1 MKPLLEAR
9 QIRKQF
15 SGVAVLKGIDFTLC
29 AGQVHAL
36 MGGNGAGKSTL
47 MKIIAGVETPDSGE
61 LTIGDRAFARLSPA
75 LAHQLG
81 IYLVPQEPML
91 FPNLSVREN
100 ILFRL
105 PKRADTTARL
115 QEKLQQLNCQ
125 INLDASASTLE
136 VADQQM
142 VEILRGLMREARILI
157 LDEPTASLTPGETER
172 LFSQIRALQALD
184 VGIVF
189 ISHKLPEIRQLAS
202 HISVMRDGAVVL
214 SGETATYRDEQLI
227 SAMTPAS
234 RDHTLSDTQKLW
246 LALPGNRRTQAQD
259 FPVLRVEDL
268 TGEGF
273 IDLNLEIRAGE
284 IVGLAG
290 LVGSG
295 RTEFAETLYG
305 LRPPRAGRIWLE
317 NREISNDSTRARLA
331 SGLVYLPEDRQVS
344 GLFLDAP
351 VRWNTVMF
359 NQPSWWQQGKR
370 EAAVVE
376 RYHRALGIK
385 LADGDQPV
393 RTLSGG
399 NQQKVLLARCLEANP
414 LLLIVDEPT
423 RGVDVSARADIYQL
437 LKSVA
442 AQNVAVLMISSDV
455 DEFIGLADRVLVMHQ
470 GRYSGE
476 LAGAFNGLLV
486 VGLRIPAIVATLGTL
501 GLYRGVMLL
510 WTGGKW
516 IEGLPDSLKSLS
528 EPAFIGVSPLGWLV
542 LALLLAG
549 GWLLSR
555 TAFGRDFYAVGD
567 NLAAARQLG
576 VAVNRTRMLAF
587 TLNGMLAA
595 CAGIVFAAQIGFVPN
610 QTGSGLEMKAIAAC
624 VLGGISL
631 LGGTGTLLG
640 AFLGAFFLTQID
652 TVLVLF
658 RLPAWWNDFIA
669 GLVLLGV
676 LVLDGRLRQALARH
690 QRALKYSRF
699 QPGNK
704 GGKQVARFPE
714 RKSKEVA

>member
-1 MKPLLEAR
+1 MKTLLKNRELSAFFAIVALFVVLVALNPAYFSLQTLAMIFASS
-9 QIRKQF
+9 QILCLLALGATLVMLTRNIDV
-15 SGVAVLKGIDFTLC
+15 SVGSTVGLCAIAVGVALN
-29 AGQVHAL
+29 
-36 MGGNGAGKSTL
+36 NGYGLATA
-47 MKIIAGVETPDSGE
+47 I
-61 LTIGDRAFARLSPA
+61 AFA
-75 LAHQLG
+75 LA
-81 IYLVPQEPML
+81 I
-91 FPNLSVREN
+91 
-100 ILFRL
+100 
-105 PKRADTTARL
+105 
-115 QEKLQQLNCQ
+115 
-125 INLDASASTLE
+125 
-136 VADQQM
+136 
-142 VEILRGLMREARILI
+142 
-157 LDEPTASLTPGETER
+157 
-172 LFSQIRALQALD
+172 
-184 VGIVF
+184 
-189 ISHKLPEIRQLAS
+189 
-202 HISVMRDGAVVL
+202 GA
-214 SGETATYRDEQLI
+214 
-227 SAMTPAS
+227 
-234 RDHTLSDTQKLW
+234 
-246 LALPGNRRTQAQD
+246 
-259 FPVLRVEDL
+259 
-268 TGEGF
+268 
-273 IDLNLEIRAGE
+273 
-284 IVGLAG
+284 
-290 LVGSG
+290 
-295 RTEFAETLYG
+295 
-305 LRPPRAGRIWLE
+305 
-317 NREISNDSTRARLA
+317 
-331 SGLVYLPEDRQVS
+331 
-344 GLFLDAP
+344 
-351 VRWNTVMF
+351 
-359 NQPSWWQQGKR
+359 
-370 EAAVVE
+370 
-376 RYHRALGIK
+376 
-385 LADGDQPV
+385 
-393 RTLSGG
+393 
-399 NQQKVLLARCLEANP
+399 
-414 LLLIVDEPT
+414 
-423 RGVDVSARADIYQL
+423 
-437 LKSVA
+437 
-442 AQNVAVLMISSDV
+442 
-455 DEFIGLADRVLVMHQ
+455 
-470 GRYSGE
+470 

-555 TAFGRDFYAVGD
+555 TDFGRDFYAVGD

-704 GGKQVARFPE
+704 GGNRLPAFLNAKAKRWL
-714 RKSKEVA
+714 K

>member
-1 MKPLLEAR
+1 MLKFIQNNREITALLAVVLLFVLPGFLDR
-9 QIRKQF
+9 Q
-15 SGVAVLKGIDFTLC
+15 
-29 AGQVHAL
+29 
-36 MGGNGAGKSTL
+36 
-47 MKIIAGVETPDSGE
+47 
-61 LTIGDRAFARLSPA
+61 
-75 LAHQLG
+75 
-81 IYLVPQEPML
+81 Y
-91 FPNLSVREN
+91 LSVQT
-100 ILFRL
+100 L
-105 PKRADTTARL
+105 TMVYS
-115 QEKLQQLNCQ
+115 
-125 INLDASASTLE
+125 SA
-136 VADQQM
+136 Q
-142 VEILRGLMREARILI
+142 ILI
-157 LDEPTASLTPGETER
+157 LLAMGATLVMLTR
-172 LFSQIRALQALD
+172 NID
-184 VGIVF
+184 VSVGSTVG
-189 ISHKLPEIRQLAS
+189 LCA
-202 HISVMRDGAVVL
+202 ISVGV
-214 SGETATYRDEQLI
+214 
-227 SAMTPAS
+227 
-234 RDHTLSDTQKLW
+234 
-246 LALPGNRRTQAQD
+246 ALNNGY
-259 FPVLRVEDL
+259 
-268 TGEGF
+268 
-273 IDLNLEIRAGE
+273 
-284 IVGLAG
+284 GLA
-290 LVGSG
+290 
-295 RTEFAETLYG
+295 TAIAFA
-305 LRPPRAGRIWLE
+305 
-317 NREISNDSTRARLA
+317 LA
-331 SGLVYLPEDRQVS
+331 
-344 GLFLDAP
+344 
-351 VRWNTVMF
+351 
-359 NQPSWWQQGKR
+359 
-370 EAAVVE
+370 
-376 RYHRALGIK
+376 
-385 LADGDQPV
+385 
-393 RTLSGG
+393 
-399 NQQKVLLARCLEANP
+399 
-414 LLLIVDEPT
+414 
-423 RGVDVSARADIYQL
+423 
-437 LKSVA
+437 
-442 AQNVAVLMISSDV
+442 
-455 DEFIGLADRVLVMHQ
+455 IGA
-470 GRYSGE
+470 

-676 LVLDGRLRQALARH
+676 LVLDGRLRQALTRH

>member
-1 MKPLLEAR
+1 MKTLFKNRELSAFFAIVALFAVLVALNPAYFSLQTLAMIFASSQILCLLALGATLVMLTR
-9 QIRKQF
+9 NIDV
-15 SGVAVLKGIDFTLC
+15 SVGSTVGLSAIAVGVALN
-29 AGQVHAL
+29 
-36 MGGNGAGKSTL
+36 NGYGLATA
-47 MKIIAGVETPDSGE
+47 I
-61 LTIGDRAFARLSPA
+61 AFA
-75 LAHQLG
+75 LA
-81 IYLVPQEPML
+81 I
-91 FPNLSVREN
+91 
-100 ILFRL
+100 
-105 PKRADTTARL
+105 
-115 QEKLQQLNCQ
+115 
-125 INLDASASTLE
+125 
-136 VADQQM
+136 
-142 VEILRGLMREARILI
+142 
-157 LDEPTASLTPGETER
+157 
-172 LFSQIRALQALD
+172 
-184 VGIVF
+184 
-189 ISHKLPEIRQLAS
+189 
-202 HISVMRDGAVVL
+202 GA
-214 SGETATYRDEQLI
+214 
-227 SAMTPAS
+227 
-234 RDHTLSDTQKLW
+234 
-246 LALPGNRRTQAQD
+246 
-259 FPVLRVEDL
+259 
-268 TGEGF
+268 
-273 IDLNLEIRAGE
+273 
-284 IVGLAG
+284 
-290 LVGSG
+290 
-295 RTEFAETLYG
+295 
-305 LRPPRAGRIWLE
+305 
-317 NREISNDSTRARLA
+317 
-331 SGLVYLPEDRQVS
+331 
-344 GLFLDAP
+344 
-351 VRWNTVMF
+351 
-359 NQPSWWQQGKR
+359 
-370 EAAVVE
+370 
-376 RYHRALGIK
+376 
-385 LADGDQPV
+385 
-393 RTLSGG
+393 
-399 NQQKVLLARCLEANP
+399 
-414 LLLIVDEPT
+414 
-423 RGVDVSARADIYQL
+423 
-437 LKSVA
+437 
-442 AQNVAVLMISSDV
+442 
-455 DEFIGLADRVLVMHQ
+455 
-470 GRYSGE
+470 

-542 LALLLAG
+542 LVLLLAG

-555 TAFGRDFYAVGD
+555 TASGRDFYAVGD

>member
-1 MKPLLEAR
+1 MKTLLKNRELSAFFAIVALFVVLVALNPAYFSLQTLAMIFASS
-9 QIRKQF
+9 QILCLLALGATLVMLTRNIDV
-15 SGVAVLKGIDFTLC
+15 SVGSTVGLCAIAVGVALN
-29 AGQVHAL
+29 
-36 MGGNGAGKSTL
+36 NGYGLATA
-47 MKIIAGVETPDSGE
+47 I
-61 LTIGDRAFARLSPA
+61 AFA
-75 LAHQLG
+75 LA
-81 IYLVPQEPML
+81 I
-91 FPNLSVREN
+91 
-100 ILFRL
+100 
-105 PKRADTTARL
+105 
-115 QEKLQQLNCQ
+115 
-125 INLDASASTLE
+125 
-136 VADQQM
+136 
-142 VEILRGLMREARILI
+142 
-157 LDEPTASLTPGETER
+157 
-172 LFSQIRALQALD
+172 
-184 VGIVF
+184 
-189 ISHKLPEIRQLAS
+189 
-202 HISVMRDGAVVL
+202 GA
-214 SGETATYRDEQLI
+214 
-227 SAMTPAS
+227 
-234 RDHTLSDTQKLW
+234 
-246 LALPGNRRTQAQD
+246 
-259 FPVLRVEDL
+259 
-268 TGEGF
+268 
-273 IDLNLEIRAGE
+273 
-284 IVGLAG
+284 
-290 LVGSG
+290 
-295 RTEFAETLYG
+295 
-305 LRPPRAGRIWLE
+305 
-317 NREISNDSTRARLA
+317 
-331 SGLVYLPEDRQVS
+331 
-344 GLFLDAP
+344 
-351 VRWNTVMF
+351 
-359 NQPSWWQQGKR
+359 
-370 EAAVVE
+370 
-376 RYHRALGIK
+376 
-385 LADGDQPV
+385 
-393 RTLSGG
+393 
-399 NQQKVLLARCLEANP
+399 
-414 LLLIVDEPT
+414 
-423 RGVDVSARADIYQL
+423 
-437 LKSVA
+437 
-442 AQNVAVLMISSDV
+442 
-455 DEFIGLADRVLVMHQ
+455 
-470 GRYSGE
+470 

-669 GLVLLGV
+669 SLVLLGV

>member
-1 MKPLLEAR
+1 MKTLFKNRELSAFFAIVALFAVLVALNPAYFSLQTLAMIFASSQILCLLALGATLVMLTR
-9 QIRKQF
+9 NIDV
-15 SGVAVLKGIDFTLC
+15 SVGSTVGLSAIAVGVALN
-29 AGQVHAL
+29 
-36 MGGNGAGKSTL
+36 NGYGLATA
-47 MKIIAGVETPDSGE
+47 I
-61 LTIGDRAFARLSPA
+61 AFA
-75 LAHQLG
+75 LA
-81 IYLVPQEPML
+81 I
-91 FPNLSVREN
+91 
-100 ILFRL
+100 
-105 PKRADTTARL
+105 
-115 QEKLQQLNCQ
+115 
-125 INLDASASTLE
+125 
-136 VADQQM
+136 
-142 VEILRGLMREARILI
+142 
-157 LDEPTASLTPGETER
+157 
-172 LFSQIRALQALD
+172 
-184 VGIVF
+184 
-189 ISHKLPEIRQLAS
+189 
-202 HISVMRDGAVVL
+202 GA
-214 SGETATYRDEQLI
+214 
-227 SAMTPAS
+227 
-234 RDHTLSDTQKLW
+234 
-246 LALPGNRRTQAQD
+246 
-259 FPVLRVEDL
+259 
-268 TGEGF
+268 
-273 IDLNLEIRAGE
+273 
-284 IVGLAG
+284 
-290 LVGSG
+290 
-295 RTEFAETLYG
+295 
-305 LRPPRAGRIWLE
+305 
-317 NREISNDSTRARLA
+317 
-331 SGLVYLPEDRQVS
+331 
-344 GLFLDAP
+344 
-351 VRWNTVMF
+351 
-359 NQPSWWQQGKR
+359 
-370 EAAVVE
+370 
-376 RYHRALGIK
+376 
-385 LADGDQPV
+385 
-393 RTLSGG
+393 
-399 NQQKVLLARCLEANP
+399 
-414 LLLIVDEPT
+414 
-423 RGVDVSARADIYQL
+423 
-437 LKSVA
+437 
-442 AQNVAVLMISSDV
+442 
-455 DEFIGLADRVLVMHQ
+455 
-470 GRYSGE
+470 

-587 TLNGMLAA
+587 TLNGTLAA

>member
-1 MKPLLEAR
+1 MKTLLKNRELSAFFAIVALFVVLVALNPAYFSLQTLAMIFASS
-9 QIRKQF
+9 QILCLLALGATLVMLTRNIDV
-15 SGVAVLKGIDFTLC
+15 SVGSTVGLCAIAVGVALN
-29 AGQVHAL
+29 
-36 MGGNGAGKSTL
+36 NGYGLATA
-47 MKIIAGVETPDSGE
+47 I
-61 LTIGDRAFARLSPA
+61 AFA
-75 LAHQLG
+75 LA
-81 IYLVPQEPML
+81 I
-91 FPNLSVREN
+91 
-100 ILFRL
+100 
-105 PKRADTTARL
+105 
-115 QEKLQQLNCQ
+115 
-125 INLDASASTLE
+125 
-136 VADQQM
+136 
-142 VEILRGLMREARILI
+142 
-157 LDEPTASLTPGETER
+157 
-172 LFSQIRALQALD
+172 
-184 VGIVF
+184 
-189 ISHKLPEIRQLAS
+189 
-202 HISVMRDGAVVL
+202 GA
-214 SGETATYRDEQLI
+214 
-227 SAMTPAS
+227 
-234 RDHTLSDTQKLW
+234 
-246 LALPGNRRTQAQD
+246 
-259 FPVLRVEDL
+259 
-268 TGEGF
+268 
-273 IDLNLEIRAGE
+273 
-284 IVGLAG
+284 
-290 LVGSG
+290 
-295 RTEFAETLYG
+295 
-305 LRPPRAGRIWLE
+305 
-317 NREISNDSTRARLA
+317 
-331 SGLVYLPEDRQVS
+331 
-344 GLFLDAP
+344 
-351 VRWNTVMF
+351 
-359 NQPSWWQQGKR
+359 
-370 EAAVVE
+370 
-376 RYHRALGIK
+376 
-385 LADGDQPV
+385 
-393 RTLSGG
+393 
-399 NQQKVLLARCLEANP
+399 
-414 LLLIVDEPT
+414 
-423 RGVDVSARADIYQL
+423 
-437 LKSVA
+437 
-442 AQNVAVLMISSDV
+442 
-455 DEFIGLADRVLVMHQ
+455 
-470 GRYSGE
+470 

-567 NLAAARQLG
+567 NLAATPSWRA
-576 VAVNRTRMLAF
+576 AVNRTRMLAF

>member
-1 MKPLLEAR
+1 MKTLLKNRELSAFFAIVALFVVLVALNPAYFSLQTLAMIFASS
-9 QIRKQF
+9 QILCLLALGATLVMLTRNIDV
-15 SGVAVLKGIDFTLC
+15 SVGSTVGLCAIAVGVALN
-29 AGQVHAL
+29 
-36 MGGNGAGKSTL
+36 NGYGLATA
-47 MKIIAGVETPDSGE
+47 I
-61 LTIGDRAFARLSPA
+61 AFA
-75 LAHQLG
+75 LA
-81 IYLVPQEPML
+81 I
-91 FPNLSVREN
+91 
-100 ILFRL
+100 
-105 PKRADTTARL
+105 
-115 QEKLQQLNCQ
+115 
-125 INLDASASTLE
+125 
-136 VADQQM
+136 
-142 VEILRGLMREARILI
+142 
-157 LDEPTASLTPGETER
+157 
-172 LFSQIRALQALD
+172 
-184 VGIVF
+184 
-189 ISHKLPEIRQLAS
+189 
-202 HISVMRDGAVVL
+202 GA
-214 SGETATYRDEQLI
+214 
-227 SAMTPAS
+227 
-234 RDHTLSDTQKLW
+234 
-246 LALPGNRRTQAQD
+246 
-259 FPVLRVEDL
+259 
-268 TGEGF
+268 
-273 IDLNLEIRAGE
+273 
-284 IVGLAG
+284 
-290 LVGSG
+290 
-295 RTEFAETLYG
+295 
-305 LRPPRAGRIWLE
+305 
-317 NREISNDSTRARLA
+317 
-331 SGLVYLPEDRQVS
+331 
-344 GLFLDAP
+344 
-351 VRWNTVMF
+351 
-359 NQPSWWQQGKR
+359 
-370 EAAVVE
+370 
-376 RYHRALGIK
+376 
-385 LADGDQPV
+385 
-393 RTLSGG
+393 
-399 NQQKVLLARCLEANP
+399 
-414 LLLIVDEPT
+414 
-423 RGVDVSARADIYQL
+423 
-437 LKSVA
+437 
-442 AQNVAVLMISSDV
+442 
-455 DEFIGLADRVLVMHQ
+455 
-470 GRYSGE
+470 

-501 GLYRGVMLL
+501 GLYRGLMLL

>member
-1 MKPLLEAR
+1 MKTLLKNRELSAFFAIVALFVVLVALNPAYFSLQTLAMIFSSS
-9 QIRKQF
+9 QILCLLALGATLVMLTRNIDV
-15 SGVAVLKGIDFTLC
+15 SVGSTVGLCAIAVGVALN
-29 AGQVHAL
+29 
-36 MGGNGAGKSTL
+36 NGYGLATA
-47 MKIIAGVETPDSGE
+47 I
-61 LTIGDRAFARLSPA
+61 AFA
-75 LAHQLG
+75 LA
-81 IYLVPQEPML
+81 I
-91 FPNLSVREN
+91 
-100 ILFRL
+100 
-105 PKRADTTARL
+105 
-115 QEKLQQLNCQ
+115 
-125 INLDASASTLE
+125 
-136 VADQQM
+136 
-142 VEILRGLMREARILI
+142 
-157 LDEPTASLTPGETER
+157 
-172 LFSQIRALQALD
+172 
-184 VGIVF
+184 
-189 ISHKLPEIRQLAS
+189 
-202 HISVMRDGAVVL
+202 GA
-214 SGETATYRDEQLI
+214 
-227 SAMTPAS
+227 
-234 RDHTLSDTQKLW
+234 
-246 LALPGNRRTQAQD
+246 
-259 FPVLRVEDL
+259 
-268 TGEGF
+268 
-273 IDLNLEIRAGE
+273 
-284 IVGLAG
+284 
-290 LVGSG
+290 
-295 RTEFAETLYG
+295 
-305 LRPPRAGRIWLE
+305 
-317 NREISNDSTRARLA
+317 
-331 SGLVYLPEDRQVS
+331 
-344 GLFLDAP
+344 
-351 VRWNTVMF
+351 
-359 NQPSWWQQGKR
+359 
-370 EAAVVE
+370 
-376 RYHRALGIK
+376 
-385 LADGDQPV
+385 
-393 RTLSGG
+393 
-399 NQQKVLLARCLEANP
+399 
-414 LLLIVDEPT
+414 
-423 RGVDVSARADIYQL
+423 
-437 LKSVA
+437 
-442 AQNVAVLMISSDV
+442 
-455 DEFIGLADRVLVMHQ
+455 
-470 GRYSGE
+470 

-501 GLYRGVMLL
+501 GLYRGVMVL

>member
-1 MKPLLEAR
+1 MKTLLKNRELSAFFAIVALFVVLVALNPAYFSLQTLAMIFASS
-9 QIRKQF
+9 QILCLLALGATLVMLTRNIDV
-15 SGVAVLKGIDFTLC
+15 SVGSTVGLCAIAVGVALN
-29 AGQVHAL
+29 
-36 MGGNGAGKSTL
+36 NGYGLATA
-47 MKIIAGVETPDSGE
+47 I
-61 LTIGDRAFARLSPA
+61 AFA
-75 LAHQLG
+75 LA
-81 IYLVPQEPML
+81 I
-91 FPNLSVREN
+91 
-100 ILFRL
+100 
-105 PKRADTTARL
+105 
-115 QEKLQQLNCQ
+115 
-125 INLDASASTLE
+125 
-136 VADQQM
+136 
-142 VEILRGLMREARILI
+142 
-157 LDEPTASLTPGETER
+157 
-172 LFSQIRALQALD
+172 
-184 VGIVF
+184 
-189 ISHKLPEIRQLAS
+189 
-202 HISVMRDGAVVL
+202 GA
-214 SGETATYRDEQLI
+214 
-227 SAMTPAS
+227 
-234 RDHTLSDTQKLW
+234 
-246 LALPGNRRTQAQD
+246 
-259 FPVLRVEDL
+259 
-268 TGEGF
+268 
-273 IDLNLEIRAGE
+273 
-284 IVGLAG
+284 
-290 LVGSG
+290 
-295 RTEFAETLYG
+295 
-305 LRPPRAGRIWLE
+305 
-317 NREISNDSTRARLA
+317 
-331 SGLVYLPEDRQVS
+331 
-344 GLFLDAP
+344 
-351 VRWNTVMF
+351 
-359 NQPSWWQQGKR
+359 
-370 EAAVVE
+370 
-376 RYHRALGIK
+376 
-385 LADGDQPV
+385 
-393 RTLSGG
+393 
-399 NQQKVLLARCLEANP
+399 
-414 LLLIVDEPT
+414 
-423 RGVDVSARADIYQL
+423 
-437 LKSVA
+437 
-442 AQNVAVLMISSDV
+442 
-455 DEFIGLADRVLVMHQ
+455 
-470 GRYSGE
+470 

-595 CAGIVFAAQIGFVPN
+595 CAGIVFTAQIGFVPN

>member
-1 MKPLLEAR
+1 MKTLLKNRELSAFFAIVALFAVLVALNPAYFSLQTLAMIFASS
-9 QIRKQF
+9 QILCLLALGATLVMLTRNIDV
-15 SGVAVLKGIDFTLC
+15 SVGSTVGLCAIAVGVALN
-29 AGQVHAL
+29 
-36 MGGNGAGKSTL
+36 NGYGLATA
-47 MKIIAGVETPDSGE
+47 I
-61 LTIGDRAFARLSPA
+61 AFA
-75 LAHQLG
+75 LA
-81 IYLVPQEPML
+81 I
-91 FPNLSVREN
+91 
-100 ILFRL
+100 
-105 PKRADTTARL
+105 
-115 QEKLQQLNCQ
+115 
-125 INLDASASTLE
+125 
-136 VADQQM
+136 
-142 VEILRGLMREARILI
+142 
-157 LDEPTASLTPGETER
+157 
-172 LFSQIRALQALD
+172 
-184 VGIVF
+184 
-189 ISHKLPEIRQLAS
+189 
-202 HISVMRDGAVVL
+202 GA
-214 SGETATYRDEQLI
+214 
-227 SAMTPAS
+227 
-234 RDHTLSDTQKLW
+234 
-246 LALPGNRRTQAQD
+246 
-259 FPVLRVEDL
+259 
-268 TGEGF
+268 
-273 IDLNLEIRAGE
+273 
-284 IVGLAG
+284 
-290 LVGSG
+290 
-295 RTEFAETLYG
+295 
-305 LRPPRAGRIWLE
+305 
-317 NREISNDSTRARLA
+317 
-331 SGLVYLPEDRQVS
+331 
-344 GLFLDAP
+344 
-351 VRWNTVMF
+351 
-359 NQPSWWQQGKR
+359 
-370 EAAVVE
+370 
-376 RYHRALGIK
+376 
-385 LADGDQPV
+385 
-393 RTLSGG
+393 
-399 NQQKVLLARCLEANP
+399 
-414 LLLIVDEPT
+414 
-423 RGVDVSARADIYQL
+423 
-437 LKSVA
+437 
-442 AQNVAVLMISSDV
+442 
-455 DEFIGLADRVLVMHQ
+455 
-470 GRYSGE
+470 

-501 GLYRGVMLL
+501 GLYRGVMLR

-669 GLVLLGV
+669 GLVLLVV

>member
-1 MKPLLEAR
+1 MKTLLKNRELSAFFAIVALFVVLVALNPAYFSLQTLAMIFSSS
-9 QIRKQF
+9 QILCLLALGATLVMLTRNIDV
-15 SGVAVLKGIDFTLC
+15 SVGSTVGLCAIAVGVALN
-29 AGQVHAL
+29 
-36 MGGNGAGKSTL
+36 NGYGLATA
-47 MKIIAGVETPDSGE
+47 I
-61 LTIGDRAFARLSPA
+61 AFA
-75 LAHQLG
+75 LA
-81 IYLVPQEPML
+81 I
-91 FPNLSVREN
+91 
-100 ILFRL
+100 
-105 PKRADTTARL
+105 
-115 QEKLQQLNCQ
+115 
-125 INLDASASTLE
+125 
-136 VADQQM
+136 
-142 VEILRGLMREARILI
+142 
-157 LDEPTASLTPGETER
+157 
-172 LFSQIRALQALD
+172 
-184 VGIVF
+184 
-189 ISHKLPEIRQLAS
+189 
-202 HISVMRDGAVVL
+202 GA
-214 SGETATYRDEQLI
+214 
-227 SAMTPAS
+227 
-234 RDHTLSDTQKLW
+234 
-246 LALPGNRRTQAQD
+246 
-259 FPVLRVEDL
+259 
-268 TGEGF
+268 
-273 IDLNLEIRAGE
+273 
-284 IVGLAG
+284 
-290 LVGSG
+290 
-295 RTEFAETLYG
+295 
-305 LRPPRAGRIWLE
+305 
-317 NREISNDSTRARLA
+317 
-331 SGLVYLPEDRQVS
+331 
-344 GLFLDAP
+344 
-351 VRWNTVMF
+351 
-359 NQPSWWQQGKR
+359 
-370 EAAVVE
+370 
-376 RYHRALGIK
+376 
-385 LADGDQPV
+385 
-393 RTLSGG
+393 
-399 NQQKVLLARCLEANP
+399 
-414 LLLIVDEPT
+414 
-423 RGVDVSARADIYQL
+423 
-437 LKSVA
+437 
-442 AQNVAVLMISSDV
+442 
-455 DEFIGLADRVLVMHQ
+455 
-470 GRYSGE
+470 

-549 GWLLSR
+549 GWILSR

-704 GGKQVARFPE
+704 GGKRVAPFPE
-714 RKSKEVA
+714 RKNKEVA

>member
-1 MKPLLEAR
+1 MKTLFKNRELSAFFAIVALFAVLVALNPAYFSLQTLAMIFASSQILCLLALGATLVMLTR
-9 QIRKQF
+9 NIDV
-15 SGVAVLKGIDFTLC
+15 SVGSTVGLSAIAVGVALN
-29 AGQVHAL
+29 
-36 MGGNGAGKSTL
+36 NGYGLATA
-47 MKIIAGVETPDSGE
+47 I
-61 LTIGDRAFARLSPA
+61 AFA
-75 LAHQLG
+75 LA
-81 IYLVPQEPML
+81 I
-91 FPNLSVREN
+91 
-100 ILFRL
+100 
-105 PKRADTTARL
+105 
-115 QEKLQQLNCQ
+115 
-125 INLDASASTLE
+125 
-136 VADQQM
+136 
-142 VEILRGLMREARILI
+142 
-157 LDEPTASLTPGETER
+157 
-172 LFSQIRALQALD
+172 
-184 VGIVF
+184 
-189 ISHKLPEIRQLAS
+189 
-202 HISVMRDGAVVL
+202 GA
-214 SGETATYRDEQLI
+214 
-227 SAMTPAS
+227 
-234 RDHTLSDTQKLW
+234 
-246 LALPGNRRTQAQD
+246 
-259 FPVLRVEDL
+259 
-268 TGEGF
+268 
-273 IDLNLEIRAGE
+273 
-284 IVGLAG
+284 
-290 LVGSG
+290 
-295 RTEFAETLYG
+295 
-305 LRPPRAGRIWLE
+305 
-317 NREISNDSTRARLA
+317 
-331 SGLVYLPEDRQVS
+331 
-344 GLFLDAP
+344 
-351 VRWNTVMF
+351 
-359 NQPSWWQQGKR
+359 
-370 EAAVVE
+370 
-376 RYHRALGIK
+376 
-385 LADGDQPV
+385 
-393 RTLSGG
+393 
-399 NQQKVLLARCLEANP
+399 
-414 LLLIVDEPT
+414 
-423 RGVDVSARADIYQL
+423 
-437 LKSVA
+437 
-442 AQNVAVLMISSDV
+442 
-455 DEFIGLADRVLVMHQ
+455 
-470 GRYSGE
+470 

-542 LALLLAG
+542 LALLLVG

-555 TAFGRDFYAVGD
+555 TASGRDFYAVGD

-576 VAVNRTRMLAF
+576 VAVNCTRMLAF

>member
-1 MKPLLEAR
+1 MKTLLKNRELSAFFAIVALFVVLVALNPAYFSLQTLAMIFASS
-9 QIRKQF
+9 QILCLLALGATLVMLTRNIDV
-15 SGVAVLKGIDFTLC
+15 SVGSTVGLCAIAVGVALN
-29 AGQVHAL
+29 
-36 MGGNGAGKSTL
+36 NGYGLATA
-47 MKIIAGVETPDSGE
+47 I
-61 LTIGDRAFARLSPA
+61 AFA
-75 LAHQLG
+75 LA
-81 IYLVPQEPML
+81 I
-91 FPNLSVREN
+91 
-100 ILFRL
+100 
-105 PKRADTTARL
+105 
-115 QEKLQQLNCQ
+115 
-125 INLDASASTLE
+125 
-136 VADQQM
+136 
-142 VEILRGLMREARILI
+142 
-157 LDEPTASLTPGETER
+157 
-172 LFSQIRALQALD
+172 
-184 VGIVF
+184 
-189 ISHKLPEIRQLAS
+189 
-202 HISVMRDGAVVL
+202 GA
-214 SGETATYRDEQLI
+214 
-227 SAMTPAS
+227 
-234 RDHTLSDTQKLW
+234 
-246 LALPGNRRTQAQD
+246 
-259 FPVLRVEDL
+259 
-268 TGEGF
+268 
-273 IDLNLEIRAGE
+273 
-284 IVGLAG
+284 
-290 LVGSG
+290 
-295 RTEFAETLYG
+295 
-305 LRPPRAGRIWLE
+305 
-317 NREISNDSTRARLA
+317 
-331 SGLVYLPEDRQVS
+331 
-344 GLFLDAP
+344 
-351 VRWNTVMF
+351 
-359 NQPSWWQQGKR
+359 
-370 EAAVVE
+370 
-376 RYHRALGIK
+376 
-385 LADGDQPV
+385 
-393 RTLSGG
+393 
-399 NQQKVLLARCLEANP
+399 
-414 LLLIVDEPT
+414 
-423 RGVDVSARADIYQL
+423 
-437 LKSVA
+437 
-442 AQNVAVLMISSDV
+442 
-455 DEFIGLADRVLVMHQ
+455 
-470 GRYSGE
+470 

-510 WTGGKW
+510 CTGGKW

-549 GWLLSR
+549 AWLLSR

-595 CAGIVFAAQIGFVPN
+595 CAAIVFAAQIGFVPN

>member
-1 MKPLLEAR
+1 MKTLLKNRELSAFFAIVALFVVLVALNPAYFSLQTLAMIFASS
-9 QIRKQF
+9 QILCLLALGATLVMLTRNIDV
-15 SGVAVLKGIDFTLC
+15 SVGSTVGLCAIAVGVALN
-29 AGQVHAL
+29 
-36 MGGNGAGKSTL
+36 NGYGLATA
-47 MKIIAGVETPDSGE
+47 I
-61 LTIGDRAFARLSPA
+61 AFA
-75 LAHQLG
+75 LA
-81 IYLVPQEPML
+81 I
-91 FPNLSVREN
+91 
-100 ILFRL
+100 
-105 PKRADTTARL
+105 
-115 QEKLQQLNCQ
+115 
-125 INLDASASTLE
+125 
-136 VADQQM
+136 
-142 VEILRGLMREARILI
+142 
-157 LDEPTASLTPGETER
+157 
-172 LFSQIRALQALD
+172 
-184 VGIVF
+184 
-189 ISHKLPEIRQLAS
+189 
-202 HISVMRDGAVVL
+202 GA
-214 SGETATYRDEQLI
+214 
-227 SAMTPAS
+227 
-234 RDHTLSDTQKLW
+234 
-246 LALPGNRRTQAQD
+246 
-259 FPVLRVEDL
+259 
-268 TGEGF
+268 
-273 IDLNLEIRAGE
+273 
-284 IVGLAG
+284 
-290 LVGSG
+290 
-295 RTEFAETLYG
+295 
-305 LRPPRAGRIWLE
+305 
-317 NREISNDSTRARLA
+317 
-331 SGLVYLPEDRQVS
+331 
-344 GLFLDAP
+344 
-351 VRWNTVMF
+351 
-359 NQPSWWQQGKR
+359 
-370 EAAVVE
+370 
-376 RYHRALGIK
+376 
-385 LADGDQPV
+385 
-393 RTLSGG
+393 
-399 NQQKVLLARCLEANP
+399 
-414 LLLIVDEPT
+414 
-423 RGVDVSARADIYQL
+423 
-437 LKSVA
+437 
-442 AQNVAVLMISSDV
+442 
-455 DEFIGLADRVLVMHQ
+455 
-470 GRYSGE
+470 

-567 NLAAARQLG
+567 NLAAARRLG

>member
-1 MKPLLEAR
+1 MKTLLKNRVLSAFFAIVALFVVLVALNPAYFSLQTLAMIFSSS
-9 QIRKQF
+9 QILCLLALGATLVMLTRNIDV
-15 SGVAVLKGIDFTLC
+15 SVGSTVGLCAIAVGVALN
-29 AGQVHAL
+29 
-36 MGGNGAGKSTL
+36 NGYGLATA
-47 MKIIAGVETPDSGE
+47 I
-61 LTIGDRAFARLSPA
+61 AFA
-75 LAHQLG
+75 LA
-81 IYLVPQEPML
+81 I
-91 FPNLSVREN
+91 
-100 ILFRL
+100 
-105 PKRADTTARL
+105 
-115 QEKLQQLNCQ
+115 
-125 INLDASASTLE
+125 
-136 VADQQM
+136 
-142 VEILRGLMREARILI
+142 
-157 LDEPTASLTPGETER
+157 
-172 LFSQIRALQALD
+172 
-184 VGIVF
+184 
-189 ISHKLPEIRQLAS
+189 
-202 HISVMRDGAVVL
+202 GA
-214 SGETATYRDEQLI
+214 
-227 SAMTPAS
+227 
-234 RDHTLSDTQKLW
+234 
-246 LALPGNRRTQAQD
+246 
-259 FPVLRVEDL
+259 
-268 TGEGF
+268 
-273 IDLNLEIRAGE
+273 
-284 IVGLAG
+284 
-290 LVGSG
+290 
-295 RTEFAETLYG
+295 
-305 LRPPRAGRIWLE
+305 
-317 NREISNDSTRARLA
+317 
-331 SGLVYLPEDRQVS
+331 
-344 GLFLDAP
+344 
-351 VRWNTVMF
+351 
-359 NQPSWWQQGKR
+359 
-370 EAAVVE
+370 
-376 RYHRALGIK
+376 
-385 LADGDQPV
+385 
-393 RTLSGG
+393 
-399 NQQKVLLARCLEANP
+399 
-414 LLLIVDEPT
+414 
-423 RGVDVSARADIYQL
+423 
-437 LKSVA
+437 
-442 AQNVAVLMISSDV
+442 
-455 DEFIGLADRVLVMHQ
+455 
-470 GRYSGE
+470 

-555 TAFGRDFYAVGD
+555 TAFGRDFYAAGD

>member
-1 MKPLLEAR
+1 MKTLLKNRELSAFFAIVALFVVLVALNPAYFSLQTLAMIFASS
-9 QIRKQF
+9 QILCLLALGATLVMLTRNIDV
-15 SGVAVLKGIDFTLC
+15 SVGSTVGLCAIAVGVALN
-29 AGQVHAL
+29 
-36 MGGNGAGKSTL
+36 NGYGLATA
-47 MKIIAGVETPDSGE
+47 I
-61 LTIGDRAFARLSPA
+61 AFA
-75 LAHQLG
+75 LA
-81 IYLVPQEPML
+81 I
-91 FPNLSVREN
+91 
-100 ILFRL
+100 
-105 PKRADTTARL
+105 
-115 QEKLQQLNCQ
+115 
-125 INLDASASTLE
+125 
-136 VADQQM
+136 
-142 VEILRGLMREARILI
+142 
-157 LDEPTASLTPGETER
+157 
-172 LFSQIRALQALD
+172 
-184 VGIVF
+184 
-189 ISHKLPEIRQLAS
+189 
-202 HISVMRDGAVVL
+202 GA
-214 SGETATYRDEQLI
+214 
-227 SAMTPAS
+227 
-234 RDHTLSDTQKLW
+234 
-246 LALPGNRRTQAQD
+246 
-259 FPVLRVEDL
+259 
-268 TGEGF
+268 
-273 IDLNLEIRAGE
+273 
-284 IVGLAG
+284 
-290 LVGSG
+290 
-295 RTEFAETLYG
+295 
-305 LRPPRAGRIWLE
+305 
-317 NREISNDSTRARLA
+317 
-331 SGLVYLPEDRQVS
+331 
-344 GLFLDAP
+344 
-351 VRWNTVMF
+351 
-359 NQPSWWQQGKR
+359 
-370 EAAVVE
+370 
-376 RYHRALGIK
+376 
-385 LADGDQPV
+385 
-393 RTLSGG
+393 
-399 NQQKVLLARCLEANP
+399 
-414 LLLIVDEPT
+414 
-423 RGVDVSARADIYQL
+423 
-437 LKSVA
+437 
-442 AQNVAVLMISSDV
+442 
-455 DEFIGLADRVLVMHQ
+455 
-470 GRYSGE
+470 

-542 LALLLAG
+542 LALLLVG

>member
-1 MKPLLEAR
+1 MKTLLKNRELSAFFAIVALFVVLVALNPAYFSLQTLAMIFASS
-9 QIRKQF
+9 QILCLLALGATLVMLTRNIDV
-15 SGVAVLKGIDFTLC
+15 SVGSTVGLCDIAVGVALN
-29 AGQVHAL
+29 
-36 MGGNGAGKSTL
+36 NGYGLATA
-47 MKIIAGVETPDSGE
+47 I
-61 LTIGDRAFARLSPA
+61 AFA
-75 LAHQLG
+75 LA
-81 IYLVPQEPML
+81 I
-91 FPNLSVREN
+91 
-100 ILFRL
+100 
-105 PKRADTTARL
+105 
-115 QEKLQQLNCQ
+115 
-125 INLDASASTLE
+125 
-136 VADQQM
+136 
-142 VEILRGLMREARILI
+142 
-157 LDEPTASLTPGETER
+157 
-172 LFSQIRALQALD
+172 
-184 VGIVF
+184 
-189 ISHKLPEIRQLAS
+189 
-202 HISVMRDGAVVL
+202 GA
-214 SGETATYRDEQLI
+214 
-227 SAMTPAS
+227 
-234 RDHTLSDTQKLW
+234 
-246 LALPGNRRTQAQD
+246 
-259 FPVLRVEDL
+259 
-268 TGEGF
+268 
-273 IDLNLEIRAGE
+273 
-284 IVGLAG
+284 
-290 LVGSG
+290 
-295 RTEFAETLYG
+295 
-305 LRPPRAGRIWLE
+305 
-317 NREISNDSTRARLA
+317 
-331 SGLVYLPEDRQVS
+331 
-344 GLFLDAP
+344 
-351 VRWNTVMF
+351 
-359 NQPSWWQQGKR
+359 
-370 EAAVVE
+370 
-376 RYHRALGIK
+376 
-385 LADGDQPV
+385 
-393 RTLSGG
+393 
-399 NQQKVLLARCLEANP
+399 
-414 LLLIVDEPT
+414 
-423 RGVDVSARADIYQL
+423 
-437 LKSVA
+437 
-442 AQNVAVLMISSDV
+442 
-455 DEFIGLADRVLVMHQ
+455 
-470 GRYSGE
+470 

-542 LALLLAG
+542 LAQLLAG

>member
-1 MKPLLEAR
+1 MKTFLKNRELSAFFAIVALFAVLVALNPAYFSLQTLAMIFASSQILCLLALGATLVMLTR
-9 QIRKQF
+9 NIDV
-15 SGVAVLKGIDFTLC
+15 SVGSTVGLSAIAVGVALN
-29 AGQVHAL
+29 
-36 MGGNGAGKSTL
+36 NGYGLATA
-47 MKIIAGVETPDSGE
+47 I
-61 LTIGDRAFARLSPA
+61 AFA
-75 LAHQLG
+75 LA
-81 IYLVPQEPML
+81 I
-91 FPNLSVREN
+91 
-100 ILFRL
+100 
-105 PKRADTTARL
+105 
-115 QEKLQQLNCQ
+115 
-125 INLDASASTLE
+125 
-136 VADQQM
+136 
-142 VEILRGLMREARILI
+142 
-157 LDEPTASLTPGETER
+157 
-172 LFSQIRALQALD
+172 
-184 VGIVF
+184 
-189 ISHKLPEIRQLAS
+189 
-202 HISVMRDGAVVL
+202 GA
-214 SGETATYRDEQLI
+214 
-227 SAMTPAS
+227 
-234 RDHTLSDTQKLW
+234 
-246 LALPGNRRTQAQD
+246 
-259 FPVLRVEDL
+259 
-268 TGEGF
+268 
-273 IDLNLEIRAGE
+273 
-284 IVGLAG
+284 
-290 LVGSG
+290 
-295 RTEFAETLYG
+295 
-305 LRPPRAGRIWLE
+305 
-317 NREISNDSTRARLA
+317 
-331 SGLVYLPEDRQVS
+331 
-344 GLFLDAP
+344 
-351 VRWNTVMF
+351 
-359 NQPSWWQQGKR
+359 
-370 EAAVVE
+370 
-376 RYHRALGIK
+376 
-385 LADGDQPV
+385 
-393 RTLSGG
+393 
-399 NQQKVLLARCLEANP
+399 
-414 LLLIVDEPT
+414 
-423 RGVDVSARADIYQL
+423 
-437 LKSVA
+437 
-442 AQNVAVLMISSDV
+442 
-455 DEFIGLADRVLVMHQ
+455 
-470 GRYSGE
+470 

>member
-1 MKPLLEAR
+1 MKTLLKNRELSAFFAIVALFVVLVALNPAYFSLQTLAMIFASS
-9 QIRKQF
+9 QILCLLALGATLVMLTRNIDV
-15 SGVAVLKGIDFTLC
+15 SVGSTVGLCAIAIGVALN
-29 AGQVHAL
+29 
-36 MGGNGAGKSTL
+36 NGYGLATA
-47 MKIIAGVETPDSGE
+47 I
-61 LTIGDRAFARLSPA
+61 AFA
-75 LAHQLG
+75 LA
-81 IYLVPQEPML
+81 I
-91 FPNLSVREN
+91 
-100 ILFRL
+100 
-105 PKRADTTARL
+105 
-115 QEKLQQLNCQ
+115 
-125 INLDASASTLE
+125 
-136 VADQQM
+136 
-142 VEILRGLMREARILI
+142 
-157 LDEPTASLTPGETER
+157 
-172 LFSQIRALQALD
+172 
-184 VGIVF
+184 
-189 ISHKLPEIRQLAS
+189 
-202 HISVMRDGAVVL
+202 GA
-214 SGETATYRDEQLI
+214 
-227 SAMTPAS
+227 
-234 RDHTLSDTQKLW
+234 
-246 LALPGNRRTQAQD
+246 
-259 FPVLRVEDL
+259 
-268 TGEGF
+268 
-273 IDLNLEIRAGE
+273 
-284 IVGLAG
+284 
-290 LVGSG
+290 
-295 RTEFAETLYG
+295 
-305 LRPPRAGRIWLE
+305 
-317 NREISNDSTRARLA
+317 
-331 SGLVYLPEDRQVS
+331 
-344 GLFLDAP
+344 
-351 VRWNTVMF
+351 
-359 NQPSWWQQGKR
+359 
-370 EAAVVE
+370 
-376 RYHRALGIK
+376 
-385 LADGDQPV
+385 
-393 RTLSGG
+393 
-399 NQQKVLLARCLEANP
+399 
-414 LLLIVDEPT
+414 
-423 RGVDVSARADIYQL
+423 
-437 LKSVA
+437 
-442 AQNVAVLMISSDV
+442 
-455 DEFIGLADRVLVMHQ
+455 
-470 GRYSGE
+470 

-528 EPAFIGVSPLGWLV
+528 EPAFLGVSPLGWLV

>member
-1 MKPLLEAR
+1 MKTLLKNRELSAFFAIVALFVVLVALNLAYFSLQTLAMIFASS
-9 QIRKQF
+9 QILCLLALGATLVMLTRNIDV
-15 SGVAVLKGIDFTLC
+15 SVGSTVGLCAIAVGVALN
-29 AGQVHAL
+29 
-36 MGGNGAGKSTL
+36 NGYGLATA
-47 MKIIAGVETPDSGE
+47 I
-61 LTIGDRAFARLSPA
+61 AFA
-75 LAHQLG
+75 LA
-81 IYLVPQEPML
+81 I
-91 FPNLSVREN
+91 
-100 ILFRL
+100 
-105 PKRADTTARL
+105 
-115 QEKLQQLNCQ
+115 
-125 INLDASASTLE
+125 
-136 VADQQM
+136 
-142 VEILRGLMREARILI
+142 
-157 LDEPTASLTPGETER
+157 
-172 LFSQIRALQALD
+172 
-184 VGIVF
+184 
-189 ISHKLPEIRQLAS
+189 
-202 HISVMRDGAVVL
+202 GA
-214 SGETATYRDEQLI
+214 
-227 SAMTPAS
+227 
-234 RDHTLSDTQKLW
+234 
-246 LALPGNRRTQAQD
+246 
-259 FPVLRVEDL
+259 
-268 TGEGF
+268 
-273 IDLNLEIRAGE
+273 
-284 IVGLAG
+284 
-290 LVGSG
+290 
-295 RTEFAETLYG
+295 
-305 LRPPRAGRIWLE
+305 
-317 NREISNDSTRARLA
+317 
-331 SGLVYLPEDRQVS
+331 
-344 GLFLDAP
+344 
-351 VRWNTVMF
+351 
-359 NQPSWWQQGKR
+359 
-370 EAAVVE
+370 
-376 RYHRALGIK
+376 
-385 LADGDQPV
+385 
-393 RTLSGG
+393 
-399 NQQKVLLARCLEANP
+399 
-414 LLLIVDEPT
+414 
-423 RGVDVSARADIYQL
+423 
-437 LKSVA
+437 
-442 AQNVAVLMISSDV
+442 
-455 DEFIGLADRVLVMHQ
+455 
-470 GRYSGE
+470 

>member
-1 MKPLLEAR
+1 MKTLLKNRELSAFFAIVALFVVLVVLNPAYFSLQTLAMIFASS
-9 QIRKQF
+9 QILCLLALGATLVMLTRNIDV
-15 SGVAVLKGIDFTLC
+15 SVGSTVGLCAIAVGVALN
-29 AGQVHAL
+29 
-36 MGGNGAGKSTL
+36 NGYGLATA
-47 MKIIAGVETPDSGE
+47 I
-61 LTIGDRAFARLSPA
+61 AFA
-75 LAHQLG
+75 LA
-81 IYLVPQEPML
+81 I
-91 FPNLSVREN
+91 
-100 ILFRL
+100 
-105 PKRADTTARL
+105 
-115 QEKLQQLNCQ
+115 
-125 INLDASASTLE
+125 
-136 VADQQM
+136 
-142 VEILRGLMREARILI
+142 
-157 LDEPTASLTPGETER
+157 
-172 LFSQIRALQALD
+172 
-184 VGIVF
+184 
-189 ISHKLPEIRQLAS
+189 
-202 HISVMRDGAVVL
+202 GA
-214 SGETATYRDEQLI
+214 
-227 SAMTPAS
+227 
-234 RDHTLSDTQKLW
+234 
-246 LALPGNRRTQAQD
+246 
-259 FPVLRVEDL
+259 
-268 TGEGF
+268 
-273 IDLNLEIRAGE
+273 
-284 IVGLAG
+284 
-290 LVGSG
+290 
-295 RTEFAETLYG
+295 
-305 LRPPRAGRIWLE
+305 
-317 NREISNDSTRARLA
+317 
-331 SGLVYLPEDRQVS
+331 
-344 GLFLDAP
+344 
-351 VRWNTVMF
+351 
-359 NQPSWWQQGKR
+359 
-370 EAAVVE
+370 
-376 RYHRALGIK
+376 
-385 LADGDQPV
+385 
-393 RTLSGG
+393 
-399 NQQKVLLARCLEANP
+399 
-414 LLLIVDEPT
+414 
-423 RGVDVSARADIYQL
+423 
-437 LKSVA
+437 
-442 AQNVAVLMISSDV
+442 
-455 DEFIGLADRVLVMHQ
+455 
-470 GRYSGE
+470 

-528 EPAFIGVSPLGWLV
+528 EPAFLGVSPLGWLV

>member
-1 MKPLLEAR
+1 MKTLLKNRELSAFFAIVALFVVLVALNPAYFSLQTLAMIFASS
-9 QIRKQF
+9 QILCLLALGATLVMLTRNIDV
-15 SGVAVLKGIDFTLC
+15 SVGSTVGLCAIAVGVALN
-29 AGQVHAL
+29 
-36 MGGNGAGKSTL
+36 NGYGLATA
-47 MKIIAGVETPDSGE
+47 I
-61 LTIGDRAFARLSPA
+61 AFA
-75 LAHQLG
+75 LA
-81 IYLVPQEPML
+81 I
-91 FPNLSVREN
+91 
-100 ILFRL
+100 
-105 PKRADTTARL
+105 
-115 QEKLQQLNCQ
+115 
-125 INLDASASTLE
+125 
-136 VADQQM
+136 
-142 VEILRGLMREARILI
+142 
-157 LDEPTASLTPGETER
+157 
-172 LFSQIRALQALD
+172 
-184 VGIVF
+184 
-189 ISHKLPEIRQLAS
+189 
-202 HISVMRDGAVVL
+202 GA
-214 SGETATYRDEQLI
+214 
-227 SAMTPAS
+227 
-234 RDHTLSDTQKLW
+234 
-246 LALPGNRRTQAQD
+246 
-259 FPVLRVEDL
+259 
-268 TGEGF
+268 
-273 IDLNLEIRAGE
+273 
-284 IVGLAG
+284 
-290 LVGSG
+290 
-295 RTEFAETLYG
+295 
-305 LRPPRAGRIWLE
+305 
-317 NREISNDSTRARLA
+317 
-331 SGLVYLPEDRQVS
+331 
-344 GLFLDAP
+344 
-351 VRWNTVMF
+351 
-359 NQPSWWQQGKR
+359 
-370 EAAVVE
+370 
-376 RYHRALGIK
+376 
-385 LADGDQPV
+385 
-393 RTLSGG
+393 
-399 NQQKVLLARCLEANP
+399 
-414 LLLIVDEPT
+414 
-423 RGVDVSARADIYQL
+423 
-437 LKSVA
+437 
-442 AQNVAVLMISSDV
+442 
-455 DEFIGLADRVLVMHQ
+455 
-470 GRYSGE
+470 

-528 EPAFIGVSPLGWLV
+528 ESAFIGVSPLGWLV

>member
-1 MKPLLEAR
+1 MLLRNRELSAFFAIVALFVVLVALNPAYFSLQTLAMIFASS
-9 QIRKQF
+9 QILCLLALGATLVMLTRNIDV
-15 SGVAVLKGIDFTLC
+15 SVGSTVGLCAIAVGVALN
-29 AGQVHAL
+29 
-36 MGGNGAGKSTL
+36 NGYGLATA
-47 MKIIAGVETPDSGE
+47 I
-61 LTIGDRAFARLSPA
+61 AFA
-75 LAHQLG
+75 LA
-81 IYLVPQEPML
+81 I
-91 FPNLSVREN
+91 
-100 ILFRL
+100 
-105 PKRADTTARL
+105 
-115 QEKLQQLNCQ
+115 
-125 INLDASASTLE
+125 
-136 VADQQM
+136 
-142 VEILRGLMREARILI
+142 
-157 LDEPTASLTPGETER
+157 
-172 LFSQIRALQALD
+172 
-184 VGIVF
+184 
-189 ISHKLPEIRQLAS
+189 
-202 HISVMRDGAVVL
+202 GA
-214 SGETATYRDEQLI
+214 
-227 SAMTPAS
+227 
-234 RDHTLSDTQKLW
+234 
-246 LALPGNRRTQAQD
+246 
-259 FPVLRVEDL
+259 
-268 TGEGF
+268 
-273 IDLNLEIRAGE
+273 
-284 IVGLAG
+284 
-290 LVGSG
+290 
-295 RTEFAETLYG
+295 
-305 LRPPRAGRIWLE
+305 
-317 NREISNDSTRARLA
+317 
-331 SGLVYLPEDRQVS
+331 
-344 GLFLDAP
+344 
-351 VRWNTVMF
+351 
-359 NQPSWWQQGKR
+359 
-370 EAAVVE
+370 
-376 RYHRALGIK
+376 
-385 LADGDQPV
+385 
-393 RTLSGG
+393 
-399 NQQKVLLARCLEANP
+399 
-414 LLLIVDEPT
+414 
-423 RGVDVSARADIYQL
+423 
-437 LKSVA
+437 
-442 AQNVAVLMISSDV
+442 
-455 DEFIGLADRVLVMHQ
+455 
-470 GRYSGE
+470 

>member
-1 MKPLLEAR
+1 MKTLLKNRELSAFFAIVALFAVLVALNPAYFSLQTLAMIFASS
-9 QIRKQF
+9 QILCLLALGATLVMLTRNIDV
-15 SGVAVLKGIDFTLC
+15 SVGSTVGLSAIAVGVALN
-29 AGQVHAL
+29 
-36 MGGNGAGKSTL
+36 NGYGLATA
-47 MKIIAGVETPDSGE
+47 I
-61 LTIGDRAFARLSPA
+61 AFA
-75 LAHQLG
+75 LA
-81 IYLVPQEPML
+81 I
-91 FPNLSVREN
+91 
-100 ILFRL
+100 
-105 PKRADTTARL
+105 
-115 QEKLQQLNCQ
+115 
-125 INLDASASTLE
+125 
-136 VADQQM
+136 
-142 VEILRGLMREARILI
+142 
-157 LDEPTASLTPGETER
+157 
-172 LFSQIRALQALD
+172 
-184 VGIVF
+184 
-189 ISHKLPEIRQLAS
+189 
-202 HISVMRDGAVVL
+202 GA
-214 SGETATYRDEQLI
+214 
-227 SAMTPAS
+227 
-234 RDHTLSDTQKLW
+234 
-246 LALPGNRRTQAQD
+246 
-259 FPVLRVEDL
+259 
-268 TGEGF
+268 
-273 IDLNLEIRAGE
+273 
-284 IVGLAG
+284 
-290 LVGSG
+290 
-295 RTEFAETLYG
+295 
-305 LRPPRAGRIWLE
+305 
-317 NREISNDSTRARLA
+317 
-331 SGLVYLPEDRQVS
+331 
-344 GLFLDAP
+344 
-351 VRWNTVMF
+351 
-359 NQPSWWQQGKR
+359 
-370 EAAVVE
+370 
-376 RYHRALGIK
+376 
-385 LADGDQPV
+385 
-393 RTLSGG
+393 
-399 NQQKVLLARCLEANP
+399 
-414 LLLIVDEPT
+414 
-423 RGVDVSARADIYQL
+423 
-437 LKSVA
+437 
-442 AQNVAVLMISSDV
+442 
-455 DEFIGLADRVLVMHQ
+455 
-470 GRYSGE
+470 

-510 WTGGKW
+510 WSGGKW

-528 EPAFIGVSPLGWLV
+528 EPAFIGVSPLGWLA

-555 TAFGRDFYAVGD
+555 TASGRDFYAVGD

>member
-1 MKPLLEAR
+1 MKTLLKNRELSAFFAIVALFVVLVALNPAYFSLQTLAMIFASS
-9 QIRKQF
+9 QILCLLALGATLVMLTRNIDV
-15 SGVAVLKGIDFTLC
+15 SVGSTVGLCAIAVGVALN
-29 AGQVHAL
+29 
-36 MGGNGAGKSTL
+36 NGYGLATA
-47 MKIIAGVETPDSGE
+47 I
-61 LTIGDRAFARLSPA
+61 AFA
-75 LAHQLG
+75 LA
-81 IYLVPQEPML
+81 I
-91 FPNLSVREN
+91 
-100 ILFRL
+100 
-105 PKRADTTARL
+105 
-115 QEKLQQLNCQ
+115 
-125 INLDASASTLE
+125 
-136 VADQQM
+136 
-142 VEILRGLMREARILI
+142 
-157 LDEPTASLTPGETER
+157 
-172 LFSQIRALQALD
+172 
-184 VGIVF
+184 
-189 ISHKLPEIRQLAS
+189 
-202 HISVMRDGAVVL
+202 GA
-214 SGETATYRDEQLI
+214 
-227 SAMTPAS
+227 
-234 RDHTLSDTQKLW
+234 
-246 LALPGNRRTQAQD
+246 
-259 FPVLRVEDL
+259 
-268 TGEGF
+268 
-273 IDLNLEIRAGE
+273 
-284 IVGLAG
+284 
-290 LVGSG
+290 
-295 RTEFAETLYG
+295 
-305 LRPPRAGRIWLE
+305 
-317 NREISNDSTRARLA
+317 
-331 SGLVYLPEDRQVS
+331 
-344 GLFLDAP
+344 
-351 VRWNTVMF
+351 
-359 NQPSWWQQGKR
+359 
-370 EAAVVE
+370 
-376 RYHRALGIK
+376 
-385 LADGDQPV
+385 
-393 RTLSGG
+393 
-399 NQQKVLLARCLEANP
+399 
-414 LLLIVDEPT
+414 
-423 RGVDVSARADIYQL
+423 
-437 LKSVA
+437 
-442 AQNVAVLMISSDV
+442 
-455 DEFIGLADRVLVMHQ
+455 
-470 GRYSGE
+470 

-658 RLPAWWNDFIA
+658 RLPAGWNDFIA

>member
-1 MKPLLEAR
+1 MKTLLKNRELSAFFAIVALFAVLVALNPAYFSLQTLAMIFASS
-9 QIRKQF
+9 QILCLLALGATLVMLTRNIDV
-15 SGVAVLKGIDFTLC
+15 SVGSTVGLCAIAVGVALN
-29 AGQVHAL
+29 
-36 MGGNGAGKSTL
+36 NGYGLVTA
-47 MKIIAGVETPDSGE
+47 I
-61 LTIGDRAFARLSPA
+61 AFA
-75 LAHQLG
+75 LA
-81 IYLVPQEPML
+81 I
-91 FPNLSVREN
+91 
-100 ILFRL
+100 
-105 PKRADTTARL
+105 
-115 QEKLQQLNCQ
+115 
-125 INLDASASTLE
+125 
-136 VADQQM
+136 
-142 VEILRGLMREARILI
+142 
-157 LDEPTASLTPGETER
+157 
-172 LFSQIRALQALD
+172 
-184 VGIVF
+184 
-189 ISHKLPEIRQLAS
+189 
-202 HISVMRDGAVVL
+202 GA
-214 SGETATYRDEQLI
+214 
-227 SAMTPAS
+227 
-234 RDHTLSDTQKLW
+234 
-246 LALPGNRRTQAQD
+246 
-259 FPVLRVEDL
+259 
-268 TGEGF
+268 
-273 IDLNLEIRAGE
+273 
-284 IVGLAG
+284 
-290 LVGSG
+290 
-295 RTEFAETLYG
+295 
-305 LRPPRAGRIWLE
+305 
-317 NREISNDSTRARLA
+317 
-331 SGLVYLPEDRQVS
+331 
-344 GLFLDAP
+344 
-351 VRWNTVMF
+351 
-359 NQPSWWQQGKR
+359 
-370 EAAVVE
+370 
-376 RYHRALGIK
+376 
-385 LADGDQPV
+385 
-393 RTLSGG
+393 
-399 NQQKVLLARCLEANP
+399 
-414 LLLIVDEPT
+414 
-423 RGVDVSARADIYQL
+423 
-437 LKSVA
+437 
-442 AQNVAVLMISSDV
+442 
-455 DEFIGLADRVLVMHQ
+455 
-470 GRYSGE
+470 

-567 NLAAARQLG
+567 NLAAARLLG

>member
-1 MKPLLEAR
+1 MKTLPKNRELSAFFAIVALFAVLVALNPAYFSLQTLAMIFASSQILCLLALGATLVMLTR
-9 QIRKQF
+9 NIDV
-15 SGVAVLKGIDFTLC
+15 SVGSTVGLSAIAVGVALN
-29 AGQVHAL
+29 
-36 MGGNGAGKSTL
+36 NGYGLATA
-47 MKIIAGVETPDSGE
+47 I
-61 LTIGDRAFARLSPA
+61 AFA
-75 LAHQLG
+75 LA
-81 IYLVPQEPML
+81 I
-91 FPNLSVREN
+91 
-100 ILFRL
+100 
-105 PKRADTTARL
+105 
-115 QEKLQQLNCQ
+115 
-125 INLDASASTLE
+125 
-136 VADQQM
+136 
-142 VEILRGLMREARILI
+142 
-157 LDEPTASLTPGETER
+157 
-172 LFSQIRALQALD
+172 
-184 VGIVF
+184 
-189 ISHKLPEIRQLAS
+189 
-202 HISVMRDGAVVL
+202 GA
-214 SGETATYRDEQLI
+214 
-227 SAMTPAS
+227 
-234 RDHTLSDTQKLW
+234 
-246 LALPGNRRTQAQD
+246 
-259 FPVLRVEDL
+259 
-268 TGEGF
+268 
-273 IDLNLEIRAGE
+273 
-284 IVGLAG
+284 
-290 LVGSG
+290 
-295 RTEFAETLYG
+295 
-305 LRPPRAGRIWLE
+305 
-317 NREISNDSTRARLA
+317 
-331 SGLVYLPEDRQVS
+331 
-344 GLFLDAP
+344 
-351 VRWNTVMF
+351 
-359 NQPSWWQQGKR
+359 
-370 EAAVVE
+370 
-376 RYHRALGIK
+376 
-385 LADGDQPV
+385 
-393 RTLSGG
+393 
-399 NQQKVLLARCLEANP
+399 
-414 LLLIVDEPT
+414 
-423 RGVDVSARADIYQL
+423 
-437 LKSVA
+437 
-442 AQNVAVLMISSDV
+442 
-455 DEFIGLADRVLVMHQ
+455 
-470 GRYSGE
+470 

-555 TAFGRDFYAVGD
+555 TASGRDFYAVGD

>member
-1 MKPLLEAR
+1 MKTLLKNRELSAFFAIVALFVVLVALNPAYFSLQTLAMIFASS
-9 QIRKQF
+9 QILCLLALGATLVMLTRNIDV
-15 SGVAVLKGIDFTLC
+15 SVGSTVGLCAIAVGVALN
-29 AGQVHAL
+29 
-36 MGGNGAGKSTL
+36 NGYGLATA
-47 MKIIAGVETPDSGE
+47 I
-61 LTIGDRAFARLSPA
+61 AFA
-75 LAHQLG
+75 LA
-81 IYLVPQEPML
+81 I
-91 FPNLSVREN
+91 
-100 ILFRL
+100 
-105 PKRADTTARL
+105 
-115 QEKLQQLNCQ
+115 
-125 INLDASASTLE
+125 
-136 VADQQM
+136 
-142 VEILRGLMREARILI
+142 
-157 LDEPTASLTPGETER
+157 
-172 LFSQIRALQALD
+172 
-184 VGIVF
+184 
-189 ISHKLPEIRQLAS
+189 
-202 HISVMRDGAVVL
+202 GA
-214 SGETATYRDEQLI
+214 
-227 SAMTPAS
+227 
-234 RDHTLSDTQKLW
+234 
-246 LALPGNRRTQAQD
+246 
-259 FPVLRVEDL
+259 
-268 TGEGF
+268 
-273 IDLNLEIRAGE
+273 
-284 IVGLAG
+284 
-290 LVGSG
+290 
-295 RTEFAETLYG
+295 
-305 LRPPRAGRIWLE
+305 
-317 NREISNDSTRARLA
+317 
-331 SGLVYLPEDRQVS
+331 
-344 GLFLDAP
+344 
-351 VRWNTVMF
+351 
-359 NQPSWWQQGKR
+359 
-370 EAAVVE
+370 
-376 RYHRALGIK
+376 
-385 LADGDQPV
+385 
-393 RTLSGG
+393 
-399 NQQKVLLARCLEANP
+399 
-414 LLLIVDEPT
+414 
-423 RGVDVSARADIYQL
+423 
-437 LKSVA
+437 
-442 AQNVAVLMISSDV
+442 
-455 DEFIGLADRVLVMHQ
+455 
-470 GRYSGE
+470 

-699 QPGNK
+699 QPGTKVGNRLP
-704 GGKQVARFPE
+704 AFPNAKAK
-714 RKSKEVA
+714 RWLK

>member
-1 MKPLLEAR
+1 MKTLLKNRELSAFFAIVALFVVLVALNPAYFSLQNLAMIFASS
-9 QIRKQF
+9 QILCLLALGATLVMLTRNIDV
-15 SGVAVLKGIDFTLC
+15 SVGSTVGLCAIAVGVALN
-29 AGQVHAL
+29 
-36 MGGNGAGKSTL
+36 NGYGLATA
-47 MKIIAGVETPDSGE
+47 I
-61 LTIGDRAFARLSPA
+61 AFA
-75 LAHQLG
+75 LA
-81 IYLVPQEPML
+81 I
-91 FPNLSVREN
+91 
-100 ILFRL
+100 
-105 PKRADTTARL
+105 
-115 QEKLQQLNCQ
+115 
-125 INLDASASTLE
+125 
-136 VADQQM
+136 
-142 VEILRGLMREARILI
+142 
-157 LDEPTASLTPGETER
+157 
-172 LFSQIRALQALD
+172 
-184 VGIVF
+184 
-189 ISHKLPEIRQLAS
+189 
-202 HISVMRDGAVVL
+202 GA
-214 SGETATYRDEQLI
+214 
-227 SAMTPAS
+227 
-234 RDHTLSDTQKLW
+234 
-246 LALPGNRRTQAQD
+246 
-259 FPVLRVEDL
+259 
-268 TGEGF
+268 
-273 IDLNLEIRAGE
+273 
-284 IVGLAG
+284 
-290 LVGSG
+290 
-295 RTEFAETLYG
+295 
-305 LRPPRAGRIWLE
+305 
-317 NREISNDSTRARLA
+317 
-331 SGLVYLPEDRQVS
+331 
-344 GLFLDAP
+344 
-351 VRWNTVMF
+351 
-359 NQPSWWQQGKR
+359 
-370 EAAVVE
+370 
-376 RYHRALGIK
+376 
-385 LADGDQPV
+385 
-393 RTLSGG
+393 
-399 NQQKVLLARCLEANP
+399 
-414 LLLIVDEPT
+414 
-423 RGVDVSARADIYQL
+423 
-437 LKSVA
+437 
-442 AQNVAVLMISSDV
+442 
-455 DEFIGLADRVLVMHQ
+455 
-470 GRYSGE
+470 

>member
-1 MKPLLEAR
+1 MKTLLKNRELSAFFAIVALFVVLVALNPAYFSLQTLAMIFASS
-9 QIRKQF
+9 QILCLLALGATLVMLTRNIDV
-15 SGVAVLKGIDFTLC
+15 SGGSTVGLSAITVGVALN
-29 AGQVHAL
+29 
-36 MGGNGAGKSTL
+36 NGYGLATA
-47 MKIIAGVETPDSGE
+47 I
-61 LTIGDRAFARLSPA
+61 AFA
-75 LAHQLG
+75 LA
-81 IYLVPQEPML
+81 I
-91 FPNLSVREN
+91 
-100 ILFRL
+100 
-105 PKRADTTARL
+105 
-115 QEKLQQLNCQ
+115 
-125 INLDASASTLE
+125 
-136 VADQQM
+136 
-142 VEILRGLMREARILI
+142 
-157 LDEPTASLTPGETER
+157 
-172 LFSQIRALQALD
+172 
-184 VGIVF
+184 
-189 ISHKLPEIRQLAS
+189 
-202 HISVMRDGAVVL
+202 GA
-214 SGETATYRDEQLI
+214 
-227 SAMTPAS
+227 
-234 RDHTLSDTQKLW
+234 
-246 LALPGNRRTQAQD
+246 
-259 FPVLRVEDL
+259 
-268 TGEGF
+268 
-273 IDLNLEIRAGE
+273 
-284 IVGLAG
+284 
-290 LVGSG
+290 
-295 RTEFAETLYG
+295 
-305 LRPPRAGRIWLE
+305 
-317 NREISNDSTRARLA
+317 
-331 SGLVYLPEDRQVS
+331 
-344 GLFLDAP
+344 
-351 VRWNTVMF
+351 
-359 NQPSWWQQGKR
+359 
-370 EAAVVE
+370 
-376 RYHRALGIK
+376 
-385 LADGDQPV
+385 
-393 RTLSGG
+393 
-399 NQQKVLLARCLEANP
+399 
-414 LLLIVDEPT
+414 
-423 RGVDVSARADIYQL
+423 
-437 LKSVA
+437 
-442 AQNVAVLMISSDV
+442 
-455 DEFIGLADRVLVMHQ
+455 
-470 GRYSGE
+470 

-528 EPAFIGVSPLGWLV
+528 EPLFIGVSPLGWLV

-549 GWLLSR
+549 AWLLSR
-555 TAFGRDFYAVGD
+555 TASGRDFYAVGD